1 MHDFIMR
8 HQKSIRGVLSGFDR
22 MRFRGTLRWLANTA
36 GMKNFLW
43 TVQVLL
49 KQFGAYSMD
58 ITNQI
63 KTATEEIAEEAGRPV
78 VYINNGHE
86 RKEDIARKIAKTDG
100 ITEGL
105 IAVLTSVEPCMS
117 YEVGRNA
124 NTKRLELRYTR
135 RKCLHQYFY
144 FQDREWGLMHVRLQT
159 WFPFNMFVCINGRD
173 WLARQMDAAGIRY
186 RQRDNC
192 FIDVEDLDQ
201 AQQLL
206 MAQTQVDWQSRMTEL
221 VQRVNPTLERAFN
234 RIPETLMQ
242 YYWSLEESEWA
253 TDVMFKSPATLNRLY
268 PRLIQ
273 HGIQTLSCTD
283 VLRFLGK
290 KMPAHGGIH
299 GRFEGEVITDLKNRP
314 EGMRLKHTLNYN
326 SLKMY
331 NKQHSVLRI
340 ETTINN
346 PRDMKVFRRP
356 EGEPEGKL
364 DWRQLRKGVAD
375 IPRRVEISQAANE
388 RYLESLAAVE
398 TDASLNELTKP
409 LCQPVM
415 WQGRRARALNP
426 WSPEDG
432 KLLEIINRGEFMIN
446 GFRNRDIRILLY
458 GEASNPTEER
468 RQSSA
473 ITRSLR
479 LLRAHQLIKKVSKTH
494 RYVLTQQGVKSVTA
508 ILSVRE
514 VRAGKLAQLAG

>member
-186 RQRDNC
+186 QQRDNC

-206 MAQTQVDWQSRMTEL
+206 MAQTQVDWQSRMT
-221 VQRVNPTLERAFN
+221 T
-234 RIPETLMQ
+234 
-242 YYWSLEESEWA
+242 
-253 TDVMFKSPATLNRLY
+253 SP
-268 PRLIQ
+268 
-273 HGIQTLSCTD
+273 GS
-283 VLRFLGK
+283 
-290 KMPAHGGIH
+290 
-299 GRFEGEVITDLKNRP
+299 
-314 EGMRLKHTLNYN
+314 
-326 SLKMY
+326 
-331 NKQHSVLRI
+331 
-340 ETTINN
+340 
-346 PRDMKVFRRP
+346 
-356 EGEPEGKL
+356 
-364 DWRQLRKGVAD
+364 
-375 IPRRVEISQAANE
+375 
-388 RYLESLAAVE
+388 
-398 TDASLNELTKP
+398 
-409 LCQPVM
+409 
-415 WQGRRARALNP
+415 
-426 WSPEDG
+426 
-432 KLLEIINRGEFMIN
+432 
-446 GFRNRDIRILLY
+446 
-458 GEASNPTEER
+458 
-468 RQSSA
+468 
-473 ITRSLR
+473 
-479 LLRAHQLIKKVSKTH
+479 
-494 RYVLTQQGVKSVTA
+494 
-508 ILSVRE
+508 
-514 VRAGKLAQLAG
+514 